1 MEINKLAVIK
11 ENVASEQFAWK
22 VQLNRVNE
30 NVIIG
35 VYGER
40 GGLKTHLQVRL
51 QDLLLAIESI
61 T

>member
-11 ENVASEQFAWK
+11 ENVASERFSWK

-40 GGLKTHLQVRL
+40 GGLKARLQVGL

>member
-11 ENVASEQFAWK
+11 ENVASERFSWK

-40 GGLKTHLQVRL
+40 GGLKARLQVRL